1 MRYLLDVSATKCKY
15 IETHPDIVAGQLITP
30 LTGYRRWSDVFAIDN
45 GAYSGLRYARWLSIL
60 RRERHAAPLC
70 GFVCCPDLVGHAYE
84 TLAMFYRYLPELD
97 GWRIG
102 LVAQDGMED
111 LDIPW
116 HLIDCLFLGGKDP
129 WKDSEAAADLILEA
143 KIRHKHTHIG
153 RVNHTKRY
161 VRYLLLGADT
171 CDGSGVSRYPDSKL
185 PIIQKAY
192 DEHTTTGTR

>member
-1 MRYLLDVSATKCKY
+1 MRYLLDVSATKSKY
-15 IETHPDIVAGQLITP
+15 VETHPDIVAGQLITP

-45 GAYSGLRYARWLSIL
+45 GAYSGLRYARWLSVL
-60 RRERHAAPLC
+60 RREKHASSIC
-70 GFVCCPDLVGHAYE
+70 GFVCCPDLVGQAKT
-84 TLAMFYRYLPELD
+84 TLEMFYHYLPELE
-97 GWRIG
+97 GWRIA

-129 WKDSEAAADLILEA
+129 WKDSAAASDLIIEA
-143 KIRHKHTHIG
+143 KIRSKHAHIG

-161 VRYLLLGADT
+161 VHYLLLGADT
-171 CDGSGVSRYPDSKL
+171 CDGSGISRYPDAKL

-192 DEHTTTGTR
+192 DEHTTPRT